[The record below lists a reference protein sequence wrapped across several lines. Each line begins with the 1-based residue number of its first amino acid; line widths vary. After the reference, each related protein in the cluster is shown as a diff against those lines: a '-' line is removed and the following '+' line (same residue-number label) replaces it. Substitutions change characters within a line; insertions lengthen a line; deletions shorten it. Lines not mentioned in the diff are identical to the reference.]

1 MAMDG
6 VGWEFT
12 TNFGVSTVR
21 GLLGFGAK
29 MRQGGWAV
37 AHATSDRSHEV
48 SQGQVSMVIVK
59 YDERNEVQGQEE
71 EISSNVLH

>member
-29 MRQGGWAV
+29 MRQGVWAV

-59 YDERNEVQGQEE
+59 YERNEVECQEE

>member
-6 VGWEFT
+6 VGWEST

-29 MRQGGWAV
+29 MRQGVWAGDY
-37 AHATSDRSHEV
+37 ATSDRSHEV

-59 YDERNEVQGQEE
+59 YERNEVECQEE